1 MKMSILDNKVKEIR
15 LYKNEV
21 VFNSNHNMSYN
32 MKKYTE
38 IEFFNG
44 KLIQLDIE
52 SKTDITDSD
61 YLKITNKGKLV
72 KTLFRNDLAY
82 FFH

>member
-1 MKMSILDNKVKEIR
+1 MKMSMLDNKVKEIR
-15 LYKNEV
+15 LYKNAV

-38 IEFFNG
+38 IEF
-44 KLIQLDIE
+44 DIE

-72 KTLFRNDLAY
+72 KTLFKNELA
-82 FFH
+82 

>member
-15 LYKNEV
+15 LYKNAV

-32 MKKYTE
+32 VKKYTE

-72 KTLFRNDLAY
+72 KTLFKNELA
-82 FFH
+82 

>member
-1 MKMSILDNKVKEIR
+1 
-15 LYKNEV
+15 
-21 VFNSNHNMSYN
+21 

-72 KTLFRNDLAY
+72 KTLFRNELA
-82 FFH
+82 

>member
-1 MKMSILDNKVKEIR
+1 MKMSMLDNKVKEIR
-15 LYKNEV
+15 LYKNAV
-21 VFNSNHNMSYN
+21 IFNNNHNMSYN

-44 KLIQLDIE
+44 NIIQLDIE
-52 SKTDITDSD
+52 SKTDITNSD

-72 KTLFRNDLAY
+72 KTLFKNELA
-82 FFH
+82 